1 MTARDWPT
9 ILTSSAGLTD
19 AEIARREG
27 VTRATVGYHRR
38 RTGIPASLPPPPPR
52 VRVRFSGFARDLLDE
67 LSRYADDE
75 KTTLVDVV
83 QRFCRAGLEPPDE
96 TQPMPLA
103 TGVGEIDRLREAL
116 ADIARGDYSDPLC
129 QRTPEQRARDAL
141 TPPADTL

>member
-19 AEIARREG
+19 AEIARCEG

-67 LSRYADDE
+67 LQRYADDQ
-75 KTTLVDVV
+75 KTTLVEVV
-83 QRFCRAGLEPPDE
+83 QRFCRDGLERSPKH
-96 TQPMPLA
+96 
-103 TGVGEIDRLREAL
+103 
-116 ADIARGDYSDPLC
+116 
-129 QRTPEQRARDAL
+129 
-141 TPPADTL
+141 PADTL

>member
-19 AEIARREG
+19 AEIARCEG

-67 LSRYADDE
+67 LQRFADDQ
-75 KTTLVDVV
+75 KTPLVEVV
-83 QRFCRAGLEPPDE
+83 QRFCRESLERVRKP
-96 TQPMPLA
+96 
-103 TGVGEIDRLREAL
+103 
-116 ADIARGDYSDPLC
+116 
-129 QRTPEQRARDAL
+129 
-141 TPPADTL
+141 